1 MTSEKILVDVYKS
14 SKKTEMYLYVN
25 RAEALTR
32 VPEAL
37 LTQLGK
43 LTKVM
48 TIPLHGERALAR
60 ADTATV
66 LAALQSTGFYLQM
79 PPAEFEAALVPGRD

>member
-1 MTSEKILVDVYKS
+1 MTTEKVLVDVYKS
-14 SKKTEMYLYVN
+14 SKKVEMYVYVN
-25 RAEALTR
+25 RADALTR

-48 TIPLHGERALAR
+48 TIPLHEARALAR

-66 LAALQSTGFYLQM
+66 LAALKSAGFYLQM

>member
-1 MTSEKILVDVYKS
+1 MTTTKVLVDVYKS
-14 SKKTEMYLYVN
+14 SKKIEMYLYVN
-25 RAEALTR
+25 RADALTR

-37 LTQLGK
+37 LVQLGN

-48 TIPLHGERALAR
+48 TIPLDDQRALAR

-66 LAALQSTGFYLQM
+66 LAALQTTGFYLQM